1 MVPERGSIIEGEMHG
16 NKRPNKEV
24 KRLSLQSQ
32 TGSRESEL
40 EVGQGSKLSMSAH
53 RDLAIQ
59 HCQLGISVQI
69 CEPIWDIQTTTSV
82 FFHSVQF
89 C

>member
-16 NKRPNKEV
+16 NKRPNKEA

-40 EVGQGSKLSMSAH
+40 EVGQGSKLSMSTH
-53 RDLAIQ
+53 SDLVPYTALSTGDQ
-59 HCQLGISVQI
+59 CSNL
-69 CEPIWDIQTTTSV
+69 
-82 FFHSVQF
+82 
-89 C
+89 